1 MSERDKKPL
10 SPISSVLGSKPVLP
24 GESQSDYQSGLT
36 QLIAELEAKSVL
48 QIYLSEKIY
57 DCLWWIRRYEEQKR
71 SVMVACIADIVSE
84 DFRAKDKVNLSELR
98 EALMSS
104 NLSEETLRVISD
116 LGHSIEDLRRHA
128 LTRRAREFRVLDEQI
143 ALQVKILAGFQASY
157 EVAANRKLN
166 TDRMALQ
173 NEMLRRDL
181 EAITVRP
188 EGKSE

>member
-1 MSERDKKPL
+1 MSDGDKQV
-10 SPISSVLGSKPVLP
+10 SAISSVLGSKLVLP
-24 GESQSDYQSGLT
+24 GESQSDYQRGMT

-48 QIYLSEKIY
+48 QIYLAEKIY

-71 SVMVACIADIVSE
+71 LVMVACMADIVTE

-104 NLSEETLRVISD
+104 NLSEETLRVVSD
-116 LGHSIEDLRRHA
+116 LGHSIEDLRRQA
-128 LTRRAREFRVLDEQI
+128 LTRRAREFRALDEQI
-143 ALQVKILAGFQASY
+143 ALQAKILAGFQASY

-166 TDRMALQ
+166 TERMALQ

-181 EAITVRP
+181 EAIDVRP

>member
-1 MSERDKKPL
+1 MSERDKEPL
-10 SPISSVLGSKPVLP
+10 SAISSVLGSKPVLP
-24 GESQSDYQSGLT
+24 GESQSDYQRGLT
-36 QLIAELEAKSVL
+36 QLIVELEAKSVL
-48 QIYLSEKIY
+48 QIYLAEKIY

-71 SVMVACIADIVSE
+71 AVMVACMAEIVTE

-116 LGHSIEDLRRHA
+116 LGHSIEDLRRQA
-128 LTRRAREFRVLDEQI
+128 LTRRARELRALDEQT
-143 ALQVKILAGFQASY
+143 ALQAKILAGFQASY

-166 TDRMALQ
+166 TERMTLQ

-181 EAITVRP
+181 AAIDVRP

>member
-1 MSERDKKPL
+1 MSEGDKKQL
-10 SPISSVLGSKPVLP
+10 SAISGVLGSKPILP
-24 GESQSDYQSGLT
+24 GESQSDYQSGLS

-48 QIYLSEKIY
+48 QIYLAEKIY

-71 SVMVACIADIVSE
+71 LVMVSCMADIVTE
-84 DFRAKDKVNLSELR
+84 GFRAKDKVNLSELR

-104 NLSEETLRVISD
+104 NLSEETVRVISD

-181 EAITVRP
+181 EAIDVRP